1 MHWFKAQFGLAA
13 QTSALKL
20 DGKEIRD
27 ALSPREL
34 RWLRRNA
41 LATARREPLAPI
53 LASFGLLV
61 LSLLPFAHEA
71 GRALGHLEAVMVVGD
86 LLIGGGLLLGAGM
99 RWWARYR
106 WAMPGLLL
114 RMNRCGCC
122 GAGFALRGGQVP
134 GNDRC
139 AECGQGW
146 SPLARVG
153 PLDASLDREA
163 A

>member
-1 MHWFKAQFGLAA
+1 M
-13 QTSALKL
+13 
-20 DGKEIRD
+20 
-27 ALSPREL
+27 
-34 RWLRRNA
+34 
-41 LATARREPLAPI
+41 API
-53 LASFGLLV
+53 LASLGLLV
-61 LSLLPFAHEA
+61 LSLVPFAHEA
-71 GRALGHLEAVMVVGD
+71 GQALGHLEAVMVLGD
-86 LLIGGGLLLGAGM
+86 LLIGGGLLLGAGI

-122 GAGFALRGGQVP
+122 GAGFAFRGGQLR
-134 GNDRC
+134 GDDRC
-139 AECGQGW
+139 AECGQSW